1 MSDHHKI
8 GAKVFKAFAKKLKLS
23 NKDIEL
29 GYKLVLY
36 HNKLSMVAQKE
47 DIYNPKTVAKF
58 AGLFPSKLELDMILL
73 LTYAD
78 TNGVGNNIYNE
89 FTARLFKILYTN
101 ALDYLQHQ
109 VFLDEMKKRVQ
120 RKSI

>member
-23 NKDIEL
+23 NKDI
-29 GYKLVLY
+29 
-36 HNKLSMVAQKE
+36 SMVAQKE

-101 ALDYLQHQ
+101 AHY
-109 VFLDEMKKRVQ
+109 FREK
-120 RKSI
+120 